1 MNWLSVGTYTLLGGL
16 VIGIIYGSCIYIYNR
31 GYDSGIHYQ
40 INETNK
46 QIALLENQIKERE
59 KIYYEDIQTIN
70 LELQKTQDQYEMY
83 IASLS
88 GSYDSELLKHKQ
100 RAELYQR
107 AASAGEAKSKRLAS
121 YAARLD
127 RSLTEGRQVVKELRA
142 TLIQRDNQIKQLAD
156 YIRTS
161 RKLYGN

>member
-1 MNWLSVGTYTLLGGL
+1 MNWLSVGKYTLLGGL

-70 LELQKTQDQYEMY
+70 LELQKTQPMY
-83 IASLS
+83 LLLLRYHQTVFSL
-88 GSYDSELLKHKQ
+88 Q
-100 RAELYQR
+100 Q
-107 AASAGEAKSKRLAS
+107 
-121 YAARLD
+121 
-127 RSLTEGRQVVKELRA
+127 
-142 TLIQRDNQIKQLAD
+142 NP
-156 YIRTS
+156 
-161 RKLYGN
+161 